1 MHLMSGSSNREGR
14 VEVYIDRNWGTICR
28 QSGWTETVAG
38 FICSQ
43 LGFSKFSMSS
53 FRESH

>member
-1 MHLMSGSSNREGR
+1 MRLMGGSNNREGR
-14 VEVYIDRNWGTICR
+14 VEVYIDGHWRTICR

-43 LGFSKFSMSS
+43 LGFLKYSMSS
-53 FRESH
+53 FRESN